1 MYSLKRRTTID
12 GPNMACTTGTTGDR
26 AARMTGFGPHRTLS
40 YAAQLQLA
48 MVGLAAPAVIFAWL
62 GWQVLAQSQYRVER
76 GRIASDIYTS
86 LLEFDLEKASLRK
99 WSYQQALDQV
109 ADPGQRDA
117 SLMRMRAQITRI
129 ADKAERAAQLDLERG
144 KVLDEHAQRLG
155 LLDFL
160 NDVVGKLD
168 RETARLLIQDDSQAW
183 PMAVIDADFDQ
194 LRGVPLADALRDA
207 LEVEAAALDRERT
220 RADDGLSAARGL
232 FVTAGSFGFVATFIM
247 AVLLARRL
255 RQPLK
260 HLEDG
265 LSAYQEGD
273 FTYRFDR
280 FRDTEFVTLGQQLN
294 AMATEVEA
302 ARARGQQNRAE
313 LERTVAAR
321 TAELRRTL
329 DELAASEGARQKL
342 LADIS
347 HELRTPVTVIRGEA
361 QVALRHKAVS
371 PTTYRTA
378 LERIVGVTRQMGHLI
393 EDLLVLVRD
402 PKGQPLIAARDI
414 GLSDVIGPVLETAQ
428 SLARERE
435 VILHGPDPYCDVTLR
450 ADPARL
456 RQVLG
461 CLLDNALRYSHPGG
475 TVRLAVA
482 QESADRLEIQIS
494 DQGIGIDPDDL
505 DRVFDRGWRSE
516 GARMHRPD
524 GLGLGLAI
532 ARQLTHAQGG
542 VLEIRGGPDGQGV
555 IAVVS
560 LPLAVTD
567 DRPDQEEKEAHGHS
581 ADRG

>member
-1 MYSLKRRTTID
+1 
-12 GPNMACTTGTTGDR
+12 
-26 AARMTGFGPHRTLS
+26 
-40 YAAQLQLA
+40 
-48 MVGLAAPAVIFAWL
+48 
-62 GWQVLAQSQYRVER
+62 
-76 GRIASDIYTS
+76 
-86 LLEFDLEKASLRK
+86 
-99 WSYQQALDQV
+99 
-109 ADPGQRDA
+109 
-117 SLMRMRAQITRI
+117 
-129 ADKAERAAQLDLERG
+129 
-144 KVLDEHAQRLG
+144 
-155 LLDFL
+155 
-160 NDVVGKLD
+160 
-168 RETARLLIQDDSQAW
+168 
-183 PMAVIDADFDQ
+183 
-194 LRGVPLADALRDA
+194 
-207 LEVEAAALDRERT
+207 
-220 RADDGLSAARGL
+220 
-232 FVTAGSFGFVATFIM
+232 
-247 AVLLARRL
+247 
-255 RQPLK
+255 
-260 HLEDG
+260 
-265 LSAYQEGD
+265 
-273 FTYRFDR
+273 
-280 FRDTEFVTLGQQLN
+280 
-294 AMATEVEA
+294 MATEVEA

-361 QVALRHKAVS
+361 QVALRHKAAS
-371 PTTYRTA
+371 PKTYRTA

-482 QESADRLEIQIS
+482 QGSADRLEIQIS

-542 VLEIRGGPDGQGV
+542 VLEIRGGPDEQG
-555 IAVVS
+555 S
-560 LPLAVTD
+560 SPL
-567 DRPDQEEKEAHGHS
+567 S
-581 ADRG
+581 ACLWR